1 MVGLTRNPFPCVSPI
16 QNVTLGECIEGI
28 SMLKSPVQTHHLHK
42 FRCKE
47 KLYIADLDLFR
58 LIEVN
63 EIAWNVVDLCSTLET
78 QGLIDQLSQT
88 YPKELVLTTLESLG
102 ELQSSGLIF
111 YPFSWTN
118 HLARD
123 ENRLKIY
130 VPQSKDEWFLDP
142 ESISGG
148 THVALYHT
156 TQSLSKFADIYL
168 SGEAEEE
175 IAPGIHTVKL
185 SRVELQESP
194 RRFNQRLDRLG
205 INGILAHQNYRS
217 FELLPFFKA
226 INMPVVV
233 QNHAP
238 RGHSGQ
244 AINITLLHHSLM
256 RPYDAFTSPSDSVA
270 KFYSKFVG
278 DTRHFYTNPN
288 GVDAETFKP
297 LDKSKAKADIAKLVQ
312 DRRIEEKLTVG
323 FLSRFQ
329 PEKGAHIFIQLA
341 EMHPELLFLVG
352 GSFQVRP
359 SFQAIPDNLIYVGFL
374 PRKQLPTLYNAFDIY
389 CFPSMA
395 AEETFGLTLLEA
407 MACGV
412 PPIVPR
418 FDGLPDVV
426 GDAGIIVPA
435 DEFSEDMAGFAAYVS
450 PQEISKGIS
459 SLLEDGPRHELGE
472 KARNRALTFTWDN
485 NVKRLIQLFQKLN
498 HIKQNQRSAP
508 DLSVAFVPYFNEFQ
522 HQLETRALL
531 LNLTPFLEAP
541 LQSNSGY
548 VQTMEE
554 GLALTLLK
562 QHTPRQVEA
571 VLTHIFDD
579 ALQAAKIVERVRN
592 FLNVLA

>member
-1 MVGLTRNPFPCVSPI
+1 
-16 QNVTLGECIEGI
+16 
-28 SMLKSPVQTHHLHK
+28 MLKSPVQTHHLHK

-102 ELQSSGLIF
+102 ELQSNGLIF

-175 IAPGIHTVKL
+175 IAPGIHTVRF
-185 SRVELQESP
+185 SRAELQESP

-217 FELLPFFKA
+217 FELLPLFKA

-244 AINITLLHHSLM
+244 AINMTLLHHSLM

-297 LDKSKAKADIAKLVQ
+297 LDKFKAKADIAKLVQ

-359 SFQAIPDNLIYVGFL
+359 SLQAIPDNLIYVGFL

-435 DEFSEDMAGFAAYVS
+435 DELSEDIAGFAAYVS

-459 SLLEDGPRHELGE
+459 SLLEDGPRHELAE
-472 KARNRALTFTWDN
+472 KAQKRALTFTWDN

-498 HIKQNQRSAP
+498 HIKQNQRIAP

-522 HQLETRALL
+522 HQLEMRSLL

-592 FLNVLA
+592 FLNALA